1 MKGYTTIFLVLF
13 LIVFSN
19 KIYAQDTLYLDMK
32 TAIKLAIDHNS
43 EINIADYNIETAV
56 YARKEA
62 IGNFLPKLFLSGN
75 YARNINRPV
84 IFLPDAYGIGGNAT
98 KLGSNNDFRGAINM
112 SIPIYTHQSHVNKKI
127 ADTRLEFQREAGRQ
141 TRLQIINATQ
151 KAYINYLV
159 AQEVVKVQEA
169 QLQHSQEILEDIQ
182 KRRKQGLL
190 TDHDL
195 MSAKVQ
201 VAQTKNK
208 LLEAQNNILPLSNMM
223 KLLLDLE
230 PHFQLQL
237 TEKLEIIAEEEI
249 LAIHNPTM
257 LEDNSVL
264 KQLDIEIELNKKQI
278 RMEKSAY
285 YPSLEAIG
293 NYNYQAQE
301 DKFDF
306 ANYQWVNT
314 SLVGLQ
320 LQFNIFN
327 GNKTKNRV
335 KQAQIGQSIAEEQKE
350 YTTRQYQM
358 ELEELIS
365 NLKFEKMKIEVQ
377 RESMSLTEEALALA
391 RKRYT
396 YGVGTF
402 LEVNDA
408 VLSYTQARLLW
419 LQAISD
425 LKKAYYDYQL
435 LVGEDS
441 VY

>member
-1 MKGYTTIFLVLF
+1 
-13 LIVFSN
+13 
-19 KIYAQDTLYLDMK
+19 
-32 TAIKLAIDHNS
+32 
-43 EINIADYNIETAV
+43 
-56 YARKEA
+56 
-62 IGNFLPKLFLSGN
+62 
-75 YARNINRPV
+75 
-84 IFLPDAYGIGGNAT
+84 
-98 KLGSNNDFRGAINM
+98 
-112 SIPIYTHQSHVNKKI
+112 
-127 ADTRLEFQREAGRQ
+127 
-141 TRLQIINATQ
+141 
-151 KAYINYLV
+151 
-159 AQEVVKVQEA
+159 
-169 QLQHSQEILEDIQ
+169 
-182 KRRKQGLL
+182 
-190 TDHDL
+190 
-195 MSAKVQ
+195 
-201 VAQTKNK
+201 
-208 LLEAQNNILPLSNMM
+208 
-223 KLLLDLE
+223 
-230 PHFQLQL
+230 
-237 TEKLEIIAEEEI
+237 
-249 LAIHNPTM
+249 
-257 LEDNSVL
+257 
-264 KQLDIEIELNKKQI
+264 
-278 RMEKSAY
+278 MEKSAY